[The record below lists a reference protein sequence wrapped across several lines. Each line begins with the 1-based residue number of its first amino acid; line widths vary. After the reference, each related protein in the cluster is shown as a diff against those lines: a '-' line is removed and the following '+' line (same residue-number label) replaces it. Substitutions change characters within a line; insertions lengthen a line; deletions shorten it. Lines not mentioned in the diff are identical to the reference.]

1 MSKNSPYVLLEDIIV
16 TGGRVVVRGMPDM
29 TARENEDLG
38 VTKWSSAPGN
48 NVVHIEN
55 NVVDNF
61 ELNLIYK
68 QINLSWLSGAGK
80 AKTHVIQKMTKKKM
94 VVGPSIV
101 LMAGPAKGITVLC
114 PC

>member
-48 NVVHIEN
+48 KNRRTAVV
-55 NVVDNF
+55 
-61 ELNLIYK
+61 
-68 QINLSWLSGAGK
+68 
-80 AKTHVIQKMTKKKM
+80 
-94 VVGPSIV
+94 V
-101 LMAGPAKGITVLC
+101 LLYVLD
-114 PC
+114 PHYPLA